1 LPEEPEKPRRSTL
14 DRTCHDRQENP
25 EHDPAFHKPDQRLAN
40 RSFERKWR
48 NRVKEVLMTENK
60 QTFADEFAGV
70 NDDDHA
76 EDLTLDEYVTHLRG
90 SR

>member
-1 LPEEPEKPRRSTL
+1 MKTTFR
-14 DRTCHDRQENP
+14 
-25 EHDPAFHKPDQRLAN
+25 KPDQRLAN
-40 RSFERKWR
+40 RSFERKW
-48 NRVKEVLMTENK
+48 KEVLMTENK